1 MVNKLIKYAI
11 AAAVLAFSPAVLA
24 VDGVSFE
31 YGKSNSSNAD
41 VKLYRVG
48 VQWDWKKKWLDTGN
62 WHVGGY
68 WDLSLGQWDNRSALK
83 TNSGLTDIGFTP
95 VFRFQQNNYSGFSPY
110 FEAGIGF
117 HLLTATSVS
126 PERRFGGSFQFGDHL
141 GVGLRFGDKGRYD
154 VGYRYQHLSNG
165 GLKDPNQGIN
175 FHQLRLQ
182 YNF

>member
-1 MVNKLIKYAI
+1 MSKFKYVI
-11 AAAVLAFSPAVLA
+11 ATALLAFSPVVGA

-31 YGKSNSSNAD
+31 YGKSDSSNAD

-48 VQWDWKKKWLDTGN
+48 VQWDWKKRWLDTGN
-62 WHVGGY
+62 WHLGGY
-68 WDLSLGQWDNRSALK
+68 WDLSLGGWDNSSASK
-83 TNSGLTDIGFTP
+83 TNRSIVDIGLTP
-95 VFRFQQNNYSGFSPY
+95 VFRFQQNNPAGLSPY

-117 HLLTATSVS
+117 HLLSATSVS
-126 PERRFGGSFQFGDHL
+126 PERRFGSSFQFGDHL
-141 GVGLRFGDKGRYD
+141 GFGMRFGDKGRYD
-154 VGYRYQHLSNG
+154 IGYRYQHLSNG